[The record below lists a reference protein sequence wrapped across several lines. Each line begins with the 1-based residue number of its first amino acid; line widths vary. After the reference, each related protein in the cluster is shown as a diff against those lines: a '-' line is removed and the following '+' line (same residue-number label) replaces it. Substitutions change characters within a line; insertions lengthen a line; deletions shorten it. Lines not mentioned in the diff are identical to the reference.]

1 MTTAQRFHSLSA
13 MEEWSKFCKVEPY
26 YAFLFHHW
34 EETARANPGFNGDK
48 VQELLWRRWSSLQDE
63 EKSKQQK
70 KDNKTNG
77 KKRRREDESRKVA
90 ATLVAEILGAVTEA
104 EDVAGQLIDDVLE
117 QICCYQ
123 RRSNFE
129 DIAKV
134 VLGEAGKSELSLSES
149 EHRGEY

>member
-1 MTTAQRFHSLSA
+1 
-13 MEEWSKFCKVEPY
+13 MEEWSRLCKVEPY
-26 YAFLFHHW
+26 YFFLFRHW
-34 EETARANPGFNGDK
+34 EEFARANPGFNGEK

-63 EKSKQQK
+63 VKSKQQK
-70 KDNKTNG
+70 DNKTNVR
-77 KKRRREDESRKVA
+77 KRRREDESRNVA

-104 EDVAGQLIDDVLE
+104 EEVACQLIDDVLE

>member
-1 MTTAQRFHSLSA
+1 
-13 MEEWSKFCKVEPY
+13 MEEWSRLCKVEPY
-26 YAFLFHHW
+26 YFFLFRHW
-34 EETARANPGFNGDK
+34 EEFARANPGFNGEK

-63 EKSKQQK
+63 VKSKQQK
-70 KDNKTNG
+70 DNKTNVR
-77 KKRRREDESRKVA
+77 KRRREDESRNVA

-104 EDVAGQLIDDVLE
+104 EEVACQLIDDVLE

-134 VLGEAGKSELSLSES
+134 VLGEAGKSELSLSDS

>member
-1 MTTAQRFHSLSA
+1 
-13 MEEWSKFCKVEPY
+13 MEEWSRLCKVEPY
-26 YAFLFHHW
+26 YFFLFRHW
-34 EETARANPGFNGDK
+34 EEFARANPGFNGEK

-63 EKSKQQK
+63 VKSKQQK
-70 KDNKTNG
+70 DNKTNVR
-77 KKRRREDESRKVA
+77 KRRREDESRKVA

-104 EDVAGQLIDDVLE
+104 EEVACQLIDDVLE

-129 DIAKV
+129 DMARV
-134 VLGEAGKSELSLSES
+134 VLEEAGRSELSLLES

>member
-1 MTTAQRFHSLSA
+1 
-13 MEEWSKFCKVEPY
+13 MEEWSRLCKVEPY
-26 YAFLFHHW
+26 YAFLFRHW
-34 EETARANPGFNGDK
+34 EETARANPGFNGEK

-63 EKSKQQK
+63 VKSKQQK
-70 KDNKTNG
+70 DNKTNVR
-77 KKRRREDESRKVA
+77 KRRREDESRKVA
-90 ATLVAEILGAVTEA
+90 ATLVYEILGAVTEA
-104 EDVAGQLIDDVLE
+104 EDVACQLIDEVLE

>member
-1 MTTAQRFHSLSA
+1 
-13 MEEWSKFCKVEPY
+13 MEDWSRLCKVEPY
-26 YAFLFHHW
+26 YAFLFRHW
-34 EETARANPGFNGDK
+34 EETARANPGFNGEK

-63 EKSKQQK
+63 VKSKQQK
-70 KDNKTNG
+70 DNKTNVR
-77 KKRRREDESRKVA
+77 KRTREDESRKVA

-117 QICCYQ
+117 QICCNQ

-129 DIAKV
+129 DMAKV

>member
-1 MTTAQRFHSLSA
+1 
-13 MEEWSKFCKVEPY
+13 MEEWSRLCKVEPY
-26 YAFLFHHW
+26 YAFLFRNW
-34 EETARANPGFNGDK
+34 EETARANPGFNGEK

-104 EDVAGQLIDDVLE
+104 EEVACQLIRGL
-117 QICCYQ
+117 
-123 RRSNFE
+123 
-129 DIAKV
+129 K
-134 VLGEAGKSELSLSES
+134 KSLFRYI
-149 EHRGEY
+149 HIDKIFQF

>member
-1 MTTAQRFHSLSA
+1 
-13 MEEWSKFCKVEPY
+13 MEEWSRLCKVEPY
-26 YAFLFHHW
+26 YFFLFRHW
-34 EETARANPGFNGDK
+34 EEFARANPGFNGEK

-63 EKSKQQK
+63 VKSKQQK
-70 KDNKTNG
+70 DNKTNVR
-77 KKRRREDESRKVA
+77 KRRREDESRNVA

-104 EDVAGQLIDDVLE
+104 EEVACQLIDDVLE

-134 VLGEAGKSELSLSES
+134 VLGEVGKSELNMSES

>member
-1 MTTAQRFHSLSA
+1 
-13 MEEWSKFCKVEPY
+13 MEEWSRLCKVEPY
-26 YAFLFHHW
+26 YFFLFRHW
-34 EETARANPGFNGDK
+34 EEFARANPGFNGEK

-63 EKSKQQK
+63 VKSKQQK
-70 KDNKTNG
+70 DNKTNVR
-77 KKRRREDESRKVA
+77 KRRREDESRKVA

-104 EDVAGQLIDDVLE
+104 EDVAGQLIDDLLE

-134 VLGEAGKSELSLSES
+134 VLGEAGKSELSLSDS

>member
-1 MTTAQRFHSLSA
+1 M
-13 MEEWSKFCKVEPY
+13 
-26 YAFLFHHW
+26 
-34 EETARANPGFNGDK
+34 
-48 VQELLWRRWSSLQDE
+48 
-63 EKSKQQK
+63 
-70 KDNKTNG
+70 
-77 KKRRREDESRKVA
+77 A

-104 EDVAGQLIDDVLE
+104 EDVGGQLIDDVLE

-134 VLGEAGKSELSLSES
+134 VLGEAGKSELSLSDS

>member
-1 MTTAQRFHSLSA
+1 
-13 MEEWSKFCKVEPY
+13 MEEWSRLCKVEPY
-26 YAFLFHHW
+26 YFFLFRHW
-34 EETARANPGFNGDK
+34 EEFARANPGFNGEK

-63 EKSKQQK
+63 VKSKQQK
-70 KDNKTNG
+70 DNKTNVR
-77 KKRRREDESRKVA
+77 KRRREDESRKVA

-104 EDVAGQLIDDVLE
+104 EDVAGQLIDDLLE

-134 VLGEAGKSELSLSES
+134 VLGEVGKSELSLTDS

>member
-1 MTTAQRFHSLSA
+1 MTVLTSSEDYDGSSDVDL
-13 MEEWSKFCKVEPY
+13 FCKVEPY

-104 EDVAGQLIDDVLE
+104 EEVACQLIDDVLE

-123 RRSNFE
+123 RRSNLKTWPRWFF
-129 DIAKV
+129 
-134 VLGEAGKSELSLSES
+134 GKQ
-149 EHRGEY
+149 G

>member
-1 MTTAQRFHSLSA
+1 M
-13 MEEWSKFCKVEPY
+13 CKVEPY
-26 YAFLFHHW
+26 YFFLFRHW
-34 EETARANPGFNGDK
+34 EEFARANPGFNGEK

-63 EKSKQQK
+63 VKSKQQK
-70 KDNKTNG
+70 DNKTNVR
-77 KKRRREDESRKVA
+77 KRRREDESRNVA

-104 EDVAGQLIDDVLE
+104 EEVACQLIDDVLE

-129 DIAKV
+129 DMARV
-134 VLGEAGKSELSLSES
+134 VLEEAGRSELSLLES

>member
-1 MTTAQRFHSLSA
+1 M
-13 MEEWSKFCKVEPY
+13 K
-26 YAFLFHHW
+26 
-34 EETARANPGFNGDK
+34 
-48 VQELLWRRWSSLQDE
+48 LW
-63 EKSKQQK
+63 
-70 KDNKTNG
+70 
-77 KKRRREDESRKVA
+77 REDESRNVA

-104 EDVAGQLIDDVLE
+104 EEVACQLIDDVLE

-134 VLGEAGKSELSLSES
+134 VLGEAGKSELNMSES

>member
-1 MTTAQRFHSLSA
+1 
-13 MEEWSKFCKVEPY
+13 MEEWSRLCRVEPY
-26 YAFLFHHW
+26 YVFLFRHW
-34 EETARANPGFNGDK
+34 EEFARANPGFNGEK

-63 EKSKQQK
+63 VKSKQQK
-70 KDNKTNG
+70 DNKTNVR
-77 KKRRREDESRKVA
+77 KRRREDESRNVA

-104 EDVAGQLIDDVLE
+104 EEVACQLIDDVLE

-129 DIAKV
+129 DMARV
-134 VLGEAGKSELSLSES
+134 VLEEAGRSELSLLES

>member
-1 MTTAQRFHSLSA
+1 
-13 MEEWSKFCKVEPY
+13 MEEWSRLCKVEPY
-26 YAFLFHHW
+26 YFFLFRHW
-34 EETARANPGFNGDK
+34 EEFARANPGFNGEK

-63 EKSKQQK
+63 VKSKQQK
-70 KDNKTNG
+70 DNKTNVR
-77 KKRRREDESRKVA
+77 KRRREDESRNVA

-129 DIAKV
+129 DMARV
-134 VLGEAGKSELSLSES
+134 VLEEAGRSELSLLES

>member
-1 MTTAQRFHSLSA
+1 
-13 MEEWSKFCKVEPY
+13 MEEWSRLCKVEPY
-26 YAFLFHHW
+26 YFFLFRHW
-34 EETARANPGFNGDK
+34 EEFARANPGFNGEK

-63 EKSKQQK
+63 VKSKQQK
-70 KDNKTNG
+70 DNKTNVR
-77 KKRRREDESRKVA
+77 KRRREDESRNVA

-134 VLGEAGKSELSLSES
+134 VLGEAGKSELSLLES

>member
-1 MTTAQRFHSLSA
+1 
-13 MEEWSKFCKVEPY
+13 MEEWSRLCKVEPY
-26 YAFLFHHW
+26 YFFLFRHW
-34 EETARANPGFNGDK
+34 EEFARANPGFNGEK

-63 EKSKQQK
+63 VKSKQQK
-70 KDNKTNG
+70 DNKTNVR
-77 KKRRREDESRKVA
+77 KRRREDESRNVA

-104 EDVAGQLIDDVLE
+104 EEVAGQVIDDVLE

-134 VLGEAGKSELSLSES
+134 VLGEAGKSELSLSDL

>member
-1 MTTAQRFHSLSA
+1 
-13 MEEWSKFCKVEPY
+13 MEEWSRLCKVEPY
-26 YAFLFHHW
+26 YAFLFRHW
-34 EETARANPGFNGDK
+34 EEFARANPGSNGEK

-63 EKSKQQK
+63 VKSKQQK
-70 KDNKTNG
+70 DNKTNVR
-77 KKRRREDESRKVA
+77 KRRREDESRNVA

-104 EDVAGQLIDDVLE
+104 EEVACQLIDDVLE

-129 DIAKV
+129 DMARV
-134 VLGEAGKSELSLSES
+134 VLEEAGRSELSLLES

>member
-1 MTTAQRFHSLSA
+1 M
-13 MEEWSKFCKVEPY
+13 CKVEPY
-26 YAFLFHHW
+26 YFFLFRHW
-34 EETARANPGFNGDK
+34 EEFARANPGFNGEK

-63 EKSKQQK
+63 VKSKQQK
-70 KDNKTNG
+70 DNKTNVR
-77 KKRRREDESRKVA
+77 KRRREDESRKVA

-104 EDVAGQLIDDVLE
+104 EEVACQLIDDVLE

-129 DIAKV
+129 DMARV
-134 VLGEAGKSELSLSES
+134 VLEEAGRSELSLLES

>member
-1 MTTAQRFHSLSA
+1 
-13 MEEWSKFCKVEPY
+13 MEEWSRLCKVEPY
-26 YAFLFHHW
+26 YFFLFRHW
-34 EETARANPGFNGDK
+34 EEFARANPGFNGEK

-63 EKSKQQK
+63 VKSKQQK
-70 KDNKTNG
+70 DNKTNVR
-77 KKRRREDESRKVA
+77 KRRREDESRNVA

-104 EDVAGQLIDDVLE
+104 EEVACQLIDDVLE

-129 DIAKV
+129 DMARV
-134 VLGEAGKSELSLSES
+134 VLEEAGRSELSLLES

>member
-1 MTTAQRFHSLSA
+1 
-13 MEEWSKFCKVEPY
+13 MEDWSRLCKVEPY
-26 YAFLFHHW
+26 YAFLFRHW
-34 EETARANPGFNGDK
+34 EETARANPGFNGEK

-63 EKSKQQK
+63 VKSKQQK
-70 KDNKTNG
+70 DNKTNVR
-77 KKRRREDESRKVA
+77 KRRREDESRKVA
-90 ATLVAEILGAVTEA
+90 ATLVYEILGAVTEA
-104 EDVAGQLIDDVLE
+104 EDVACQLIDEVLE